1 MKIKAYS
8 FAISKQNS
16 IFAMFLK
23 DDNIYIMLYQ
33 KKKQLIT
40 NLKLFER

>member
-33 KKKQLIT
+33 KKT
-40 NLKLFER
+40 VNN